1 MFHLLYC
8 LHYSDYM
15 FIPPPPQKNMYWD
28 SRYQTYVSMDLPRH
42 LRNKPT

>member
-1 MFHLLYC
+1 MFHLFSY
-8 LHYSDYM
+8 LHYSDDI

-42 LRNKPT
+42 HRNKST